1 LAQGSVIDRH
11 RQAKII
17 VAQQPYFA
25 GRVRDKCCGAM
36 RALRRDLACRKI
48 VCRCFR
54 ADVVDEFEAIAC
66 R

>member
-1 LAQGSVIDRH
+1 
-11 RQAKII
+11 
-17 VAQQPYFA
+17 
-25 GRVRDKCCGAM
+25 M
-36 RALRRDLACRKI
+36 RALRRDIACRKI